1 MKNKKSE
8 ISKPKRK
15 VKRKVKVNEVKKIKA
30 KKDVVPE
37 EIEDEEVS
45 VNEEEAIENSLEDL
59 TEEELAKLKEDFNAE
74 ALPYMSLLRNYA
86 NKICNNE
93 LDADDL
99 LQETYMRAFR
109 FYNKFEKGT
118 NIKAWLF
125 RIMKNLFINEYRKN
139 QKSPGKVDYEEIE
152 NFYESIKSNY
162 MDTGD
167 VQEKIYNS
175 QLDDEVTYALNS
187 LQDEFKTVIILCD
200 IEGLS
205 YEEIADF
212 VQCPVGTIRS
222 RLHRG
227 RKILQQK
234 LNSYA
239 RKRGYEVQDV
249 AI

>member
-1 MKNKKSE
+1 MKKKSE
-8 ISKPKRK
+8 ILKPKKKKVNKK
-15 VKRKVKVNEVKKIKA
+15 VKDIKA
-30 KKDVVPE
+30 KK
-37 EIEDEEVS
+37 EDALILDDDIT
-45 VNEEEAIENSLEDL
+45 NEEEVIENSLEDL
-59 TEEELAKLKEDFNAE
+59 TEEELENLKKEFNAE
-74 ALPYMSLLRNYA
+74 AMPYMPLLRNYA

-99 LQETYMRAFR
+99 LQETYLRAFR

-118 NIKAWLF
+118 NCKAWLF

-162 MDTGD
+162 SDSGD
-167 VQEKIYNS
+167 AQEKIYNN

-239 RKRGYEVQDV
+239 RKKGYEVQDV
-249 AI
+249 AV

>member
-1 MKNKKSE
+1 MKKKSE
-8 ISKPKRK
+8 ILKPKKKKKVNKK
-15 VKRKVKVNEVKKIKA
+15 VKDIKA
-30 KKDVVPE
+30 KK
-37 EIEDEEVS
+37 EDALILDDDIT
-45 VNEEEAIENSLEDL
+45 NEEEVIENSLEDL
-59 TEEELAKLKEDFNAE
+59 TEEELENLKKEFNAE
-74 ALPYMSLLRNYA
+74 AMPYMPLLRNYA

-99 LQETYMRAFR
+99 LQETYLRAFR

-118 NIKAWLF
+118 NCKAWLF

-162 MDTGD
+162 TDSGD
-167 VQEKIYNS
+167 AQEKIYNN

-239 RKRGYEVQDV
+239 RKKGYEVQDV
-249 AI
+249 AV

>member
-1 MKNKKSE
+1 MKKKSE
-8 ISKPKRK
+8 ILKPKKKKVNKK
-15 VKRKVKVNEVKKIKA
+15 VKDIKA
-30 KKDVVPE
+30 KNEDALILDD
-37 EIEDEEVS
+37 EIT
-45 VNEEEAIENSLEDL
+45 NEEEVIENSLEDL
-59 TEEELAKLKEDFNAE
+59 TEEELENLKKEFNAE
-74 ALPYMSLLRNYA
+74 AMPYMPLLRNYA

-99 LQETYMRAFR
+99 LQETYLRAFR

-118 NIKAWLF
+118 NCKAWLF

-162 MDTGD
+162 TDSGD
-167 VQEKIYNS
+167 AQEKIYNN
-175 QLDDEVTYALNS
+175 QLDDEVTFALNS

-239 RKRGYEVQDV
+239 RKKGYEVQDV
-249 AI
+249 AV

>member
-1 MKNKKSE
+1 MRKKGE
-8 ISKPKRK
+8 KLKTKKTKKVNNK
-15 VKRKVKVNEVKKIKA
+15 VKELKA
-30 KKDVVPE
+30 KPE
-37 EIEDEEVS
+37 EALNLDEEI
-45 VNEEEAIENSLEDL
+45 NNIEEVIENSLEDL
-59 TEEELAKLKEDFNAE
+59 TEEELEKLKKEFNAE
-74 ALPYMSLLRNYA
+74 AMPHMPLLRNYA

-99 LQETYMRAFR
+99 LQETYLRAFR

-118 NIKAWLF
+118 NCKAWLF

-162 MDTGD
+162 TDSAD
-167 VQEKIYNS
+167 AQEKIYNN
-175 QLDDEVTYALNS
+175 QLDDEVMYALNS

-234 LNSYA
+234 LNAYA
-239 RKRGYEVQDV
+239 KKKGYEVHDV
-249 AI
+249 AV

>member
-1 MKNKKSE
+1 MKKKSE
-8 ISKPKRK
+8 ILKPKKKKVNKK
-15 VKRKVKVNEVKKIKA
+15 VKDIKA
-30 KKDVVPE
+30 KK
-37 EIEDEEVS
+37 EDALILDDDIT
-45 VNEEEAIENSLEDL
+45 NEEEVIENSLEDL
-59 TEEELAKLKEDFNAE
+59 TEEELENLKKEFNAE
-74 ALPYMSLLRNYA
+74 AMPYMPLLRNYA

-99 LQETYMRAFR
+99 LQETYLRAFR

-118 NIKAWLF
+118 NCKAWLF

-162 MDTGD
+162 TDSGD
-167 VQEKIYNS
+167 AQEKIYNN

-239 RKRGYEVQDV
+239 RKKGYEVQDV
-249 AI
+249 AV